1 MPLVFHNRR
10 FPDDNGRVSDL
21 PRRTA
26 KRTARL
32 ASLPLGMA
40 GRGAIGL
47 GKRVGGAP
55 AEQVAAQFQAK
66 TAEQLFTVLGELKG
80 GAMKVGQ
87 ALSVMEAAMPEE
99 WAGPYR
105 ATLTKLQEA
114 APPLP
119 PEQVHAVL
127 ARELGPRWRTAKFA
141 HFDDIPAAAASIG
154 QVHKATWRDG
164 RTVAVK
170 IQYPGA
176 REALLSDLKQL
187 SRVARLAAGWVPGL
201 DIKPVMAEL
210 QARMSEELDY
220 LLEAEHQRAFA
231 HAFADDPDFAV
242 PSVIH
247 ATPHVLISDWLP
259 GVPLSRIIAEGDQ
272 PTRNAAAQ
280 LYLEFLLAGPARAAQ
295 LHADPH
301 PGNFRITPDG
311 RLGILDFGA
320 VNRLPGG
327 LPPAMGRLLTLA
339 LAGDAAGLVA
349 GLRTEGFIKS
359 SIEVDEADLLSYL
372 SMFIEPLTYENYKF
386 DRAWLRSVTVRIND
400 IRRPDWVVGMKL
412 NLPPDYLLIHRV
424 WLGGIGVL
432 CQIGGELSPRDA
444 LAAHLPGF
452 DIRAIPPGR

>member
-1 MPLVFHNRR
+1 M
-10 FPDDNGRVSDL
+10 SEL

-26 KRTARL
+26 KRTAKL
-32 ASLPLGMA
+32 VSLPLGMA

-47 GKRVGGAP
+47 GKRVGGQP
-55 AEQVAAQFQAK
+55 AELVAAQFQAR
-66 TAEQLFTVLGELKG
+66 TAEQLFSVLGELKG

-127 ARELGPRWRTAKFA
+127 ARELGPRWRTAKFSD
-141 HFDDIPAAAASIG
+141 FDDIPAAAASIG

-176 REALLSDLKQL
+176 REALLSDLRQL
-187 SRVARLAAGWVPGL
+187 SRVARLAAGWIPGL

-231 HAFADDPDFAV
+231 DAFRDDPDFAIPEV
-242 PSVIH
+242 VFATSSV
-247 ATPHVLISDWLP
+247 VVSEWLP
-259 GVPLSRIIAEGDQ
+259 GVPLARIIAEADQ

-280 LYLEFLLAGPARAAQ
+280 LYLEFLLAGPVRSGQ

-311 RLGILDFGA
+311 RLGVLDFGA
-320 VNRLPGG
+320 VNRLPNG
-327 LPPAMGRLLTLA
+327 LPPEMGQLLTLA
-339 LAGDAAGLVA
+339 LAGDADGLLA
-349 GLRTEGFIKS
+349 GLRSAGFIKD
-359 SIEVDEADLLSYL
+359 SIEVDPQDLLTYL
-372 SMFIEPLTYENYKF
+372 SMFIEPLTYAHYRF
-386 DRAWLRSVTVRIND
+386 DRAWLRSVTARIND

-432 CQIGGELSPRDA
+432 CQIGGELAPRDA
-444 LAAHLPGF
+444 LARYLPGF
-452 DIRAIPPGR
+452 DIDAIPPGR